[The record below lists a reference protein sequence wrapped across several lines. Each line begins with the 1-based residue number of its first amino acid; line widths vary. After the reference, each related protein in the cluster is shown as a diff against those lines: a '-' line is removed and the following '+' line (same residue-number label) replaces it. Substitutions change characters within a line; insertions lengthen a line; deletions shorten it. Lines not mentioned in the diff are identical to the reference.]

1 MQNDNQPIVY
11 FFAKSN
17 FGDKQPDFIK
27 IGRTRTDLLT
37 RQAVLQ
43 TGNESPIWDIGVIPF
58 DTEEEARREEKR
70 IHLHFGAFR
79 VHGEWFCATSRL
91 LKFIKSY
98 AIQHTDLFAE
108 QEVTDTKDTSDT
120 SDTEDTVVISFGEQ
134 LAKARKS
141 AGFERQEDLAEK
153 VGYSRGYIALI
164 EQNRGKPG
172 KSLHRKLVELFGEFS
187 EPTAET
193 RSNNILA
200 VKMEDGSWIS
210 EDLAIDTF
218 IEVIKELG
226 IEEINKLVMHVN
238 GIPLVTDCD
247 YPDKAQRKIETETGT
262 FYVVSGTNTVT
273 KKKILDDIADQL
285 KLDMVVFAN
294 PRA

>member
-27 IGRTRTDLLT
+27 IGRTRIDLLT

-79 VHGEWFCATSRL
+79 VHGEWFCATPRL

-108 QEVTDTKDTSDT
+108 QEVTDTKDT

-153 VGYSRGYIALI
+153 VGYSRGHIALI
-164 EQNRGKPG
+164 
-172 KSLHRKLVELFGEFS
+172 
-187 EPTAET
+187 
-193 RSNNILA
+193 
-200 VKMEDGSWIS
+200 
-210 EDLAIDTF
+210 
-218 IEVIKELG
+218 
-226 IEEINKLVMHVN
+226 
-238 GIPLVTDCD
+238 
-247 YPDKAQRKIETETGT
+247 
-262 FYVVSGTNTVT
+262 
-273 KKKILDDIADQL
+273 
-285 KLDMVVFAN
+285 
-294 PRA
+294 

>member
-1 MQNDNQPIVY
+1 MQNESQPIVY

-120 SDTEDTVVISFGEQ
+120 EDTVVISFGEQ
-134 LAKARKS
+134 LAKKRDDVKMT
-141 AGFERQEDLAEK
+141 QEDLASI
-153 VGYSRGYIALI
+153 VGFTRGHIALI

-172 KSLHRKLVELFGEFS
+172 KSLHR
-187 EPTAET
+187 
-193 RSNNILA
+193 N
-200 VKMEDGSWIS
+200 
-210 EDLAIDTF
+210 
-218 IEVIKELG
+218 
-226 IEEINKLVMHVN
+226 
-238 GIPLVTDCD
+238 
-247 YPDKAQRKIETETGT
+247 
-262 FYVVSGTNTVT
+262 
-273 KKKILDDIADQL
+273 
-285 KLDMVVFAN
+285 
-294 PRA
+294 